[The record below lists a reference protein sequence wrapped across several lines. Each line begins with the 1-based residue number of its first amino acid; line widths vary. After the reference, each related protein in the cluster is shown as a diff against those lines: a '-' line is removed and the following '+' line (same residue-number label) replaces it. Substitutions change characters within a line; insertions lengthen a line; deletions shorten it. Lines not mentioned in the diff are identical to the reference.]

1 MRERNAMNG
10 GNGPQG
16 FEQNDGFQH
25 GARQERPEHRE
36 NSGREDEN
44 NKKHKDAEKKQKNAK
59 NGAEQRSEG
68 SSKKNRN

>member
-10 GNGPQG
+10 GNGPQD

-25 GARQERPEHRE
+25 GARPERPEHRE

-59 NGAEQRSEG
+59 GGAEQRSEG